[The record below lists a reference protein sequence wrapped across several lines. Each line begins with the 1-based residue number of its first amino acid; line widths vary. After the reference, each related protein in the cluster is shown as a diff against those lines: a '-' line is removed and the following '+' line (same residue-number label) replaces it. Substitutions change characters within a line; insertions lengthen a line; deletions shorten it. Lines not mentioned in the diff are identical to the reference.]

1 MVIGR
6 KTADC
11 PPHAAESLWFQ
22 GLAPVVHQKNVC
34 PIVGRQIGL
43 VHRNSLNVS
52 TESSRKHLPIRLTP
66 VEVDAR
72 FHSVQTA
79 LCCERFTP
87 IEQTLEHPFRMWP
100 EAGCRKL
107 DIASISAGFGGFAT
121 MANRESIQRV
131 SALQ

>member
-34 PIVGRQIGL
+34 PIVGRQIGP

-79 LCCERFTP
+79 ALLRAFHTHRADARTSFP
-87 IEQTLEHPFRMWP
+87 HVARGGLSQT
-100 EAGCRKL
+100 
-107 DIASISAGFGGFAT
+107 
-121 MANRESIQRV
+121 
-131 SALQ
+131 